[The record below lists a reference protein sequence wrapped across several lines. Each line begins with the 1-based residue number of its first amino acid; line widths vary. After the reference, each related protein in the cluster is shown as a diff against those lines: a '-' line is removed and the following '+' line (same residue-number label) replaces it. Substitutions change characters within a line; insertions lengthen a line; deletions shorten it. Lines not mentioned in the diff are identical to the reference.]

1 MANTTSGT
9 TTFDKTFA
17 IDEIIEEAYERIGM
31 QGVSGN
37 QLRQARRSLNIMFQ
51 EWGNRGLHYWEVAN
65 NSITLV
71 DGQAEYTMFRST
83 GDGTSDATAVY
94 GVDDVLEAVYRNS
107 SSVDSPLT
115 KINRSTYQAL
125 SNKTSKGTPSQYF
138 VQRFIDKVTITLY
151 LTPGSTE
158 AGNTINYY
166 YVKRIQDVGDY
177 TNATDVPYR
186 FVPCMASGLAYY
198 LSQKFKPELT
208 QNMKLL
214 YEDELQRALAED
226 GSSSSSYITPKLIIQ
241 MSNFSKGK
249 HAQFISDRSG
259 MAFPYKEMVKEWNGS
274 RVHVSEFEPKQ
285 PQLQPKP
292 HGADPQGLPMAK
304 PDRTEPATQN
314 LLPGNPF
321 NITSGS
327 TTITVTEPSHGRST
341 SDTVVFRNV
350 DGSPGG
356 VAFTV
361 FENSSG
367 FSITVTGTDN
377 YTFQ

>member
-17 IDEIIEEAYERIGM
+17 IDEIIEESYERIGL
-31 QGVSGN
+31 QNVSGN
-37 QLRQARRSLNIMFQ
+37 QLRMARRSLNIMFQ

-83 GDGTSDATAVY
+83 DDGTSSATAVY
-94 GVDDVLEAVYRNS
+94 GVDDILEAVYRNS
-107 SSVDSPLT
+107 SSVDTPLT
-115 KINRSTYQAL
+115 KINRSTYQGL
-125 SNKTSKGTPSQYF
+125 SNKTSEGTPSQYF

-198 LSQKFKPELT
+198 LSQKFKPEMT
-208 QNMKLL
+208 QQMKLI

-226 GSSSSSYITPKLIIQ
+226 GSSSSSFITPKT
-241 MSNFSKGK
+241 
-249 HAQFISDRSG
+249 
-259 MAFPYKEMVKEWNGS
+259 YY
-274 RVHVSEFEPKQ
+274 
-285 PQLQPKP
+285 
-292 HGADPQGLPMAK
+292 
-304 PDRTEPATQN
+304 
-314 LLPGNPF
+314 PG
-321 NITSGS
+321 T
-327 TTITVTEPSHGRST
+327 
-341 SDTVVFRNV
+341 
-350 DGSPGG
+350 
-356 VAFTV
+356 
-361 FENSSG
+361 
-367 FSITVTGTDN
+367 
-377 YTFQ
+377 

>member
-17 IDEIIEEAYERIGM
+17 IDEIIEEAYERIGL

-37 QLRQARRSLNIMFQ
+37 QLKQARRSLNIMFQ

-71 DGQAEYTMFRST
+71 ADQAEYTMFRST
-83 GDGTSDATAVY
+83 GDGTSSTTAVY

-125 SNKTSKGTPSQYF
+125 SNKTSTGTPSQYF

-151 LTPGSTE
+151 LTPGSSE

-186 FVPCMASGLAYY
+186 FVPCMVAGLAYY
-198 LSQKFKPELT
+198 LAIKNAPQSVQMLK
-208 QNMKLL
+208 ML

-226 GSSSSSYITPKLIIQ
+226 GSSSSTYISPKVYYPE
-241 MSNFSKGK
+241 
-249 HAQFISDRSG
+249 A
-259 MAFPYKEMVKEWNGS
+259 
-274 RVHVSEFEPKQ
+274 
-285 PQLQPKP
+285 
-292 HGADPQGLPMAK
+292 
-304 PDRTEPATQN
+304 
-314 LLPGNPF
+314 
-321 NITSGS
+321 
-327 TTITVTEPSHGRST
+327 
-341 SDTVVFRNV
+341 
-350 DGSPGG
+350 
-356 VAFTV
+356 
-361 FENSSG
+361 
-367 FSITVTGTDN
+367 
-377 YTFQ
+377 

>member
-71 DGQAEYTMFRST
+71 ANQAEYTMFRST
-83 GDGTSDATAVY
+83 GDGTSSTTAVY

-125 SNKTSKGTPSQYF
+125 SNKTSTGQPSQYF

-151 LTPGSTE
+151 LTPGSSE
-158 AGNTINYY
+158 AGNFINYY

-226 GSSSSSYITPKLIIQ
+226 GSSSSSFITPKTYY
-241 MSNFSKGK
+241 
-249 HAQFISDRSG
+249 
-259 MAFPYKEMVKEWNGS
+259 P
-274 RVHVSEFEPKQ
+274 
-285 PQLQPKP
+285 
-292 HGADPQGLPMAK
+292 
-304 PDRTEPATQN
+304 
-314 LLPGNPF
+314 
-321 NITSGS
+321 
-327 TTITVTEPSHGRST
+327 
-341 SDTVVFRNV
+341 NV
-350 DGSPGG
+350 
-356 VAFTV
+356 
-361 FENSSG
+361 
-367 FSITVTGTDN
+367 
-377 YTFQ
+377 